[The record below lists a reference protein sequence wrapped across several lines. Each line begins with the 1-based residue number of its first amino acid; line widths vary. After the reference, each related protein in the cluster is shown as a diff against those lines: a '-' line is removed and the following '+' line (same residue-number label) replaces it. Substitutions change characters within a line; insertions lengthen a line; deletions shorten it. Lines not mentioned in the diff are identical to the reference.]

1 MAHMESKQAELFKVL
16 GVDSRIRIIDLLKE
30 KGPLGVNKISES
42 LGITPSAVSQHLKVL
57 KHAGLVRNE
66 RKGYWI
72 PYQIEPAA
80 LGECRDL
87 LSKVCTCGCEGT
99 GRIREAELNRAKDK
113 VGLLR
118 KYERELQRELK
129 NVKAQIRELKK
140 EA

>member
-1 MAHMESKQAELFKVL
+1 MESKQAELFKVL
-16 GVDSRIRIIDLLKE
+16 GVESRIRIIDLLKE
-30 KGPLGVNKISES
+30 KGPLGVNKMSEL

-72 PYQIEPAA
+72 PYQIDPAA
-80 LGECRDL
+80 LGKCGDL

-99 GRIREAELNRAKDK
+99 GRIREAELARAKDK
-113 VGLLR
+113 GALLR
-118 KYERELQRELK
+118 RYERELQRELK
-129 NVKAQIRELKK
+129 KVKAQIRELKK

>member
-1 MAHMESKQAELFKVL
+1 MESKQAELFKVL
-16 GVDSRIRIIDLLKE
+16 GVESRIRIIDLLKE
-30 KGPLGVNKISES
+30 RGPLGVNKMSEL

-72 PYQIEPAA
+72 PYQIDPAA

-99 GRIREAELNRAKDK
+99 GRIRDAELNSAKDK
-113 VGLLR
+113 VALLR
-118 KYERELQRELK
+118 RYERELQRELK
-129 NVKAQIRELKK
+129 KVKAQIRELKT
-140 EA
+140 EV